1 MNVKIV
7 LEENGKLP
15 VFKREGDACLD
26 CYSAE
31 DVTIEYGKRKLVNLG
46 FKIAI
51 PKGFEGQVRPRSGN
65 TSKGVDI
72 GLGTIDSNYRGT
84 VKACVINK
92 DEDKRS
98 LIITKG
104 DRICQLAIRK
114 TEDVELEVVTEL
126 DDTVRGENGFGSS
139 GVR

>member
-1 MNVKIV
+1 MNIKIV

-51 PKGFEGQVRPRSGN
+51 PKGYEGVIRPRSGL
-65 TSKGVDI
+65 TSHGTDNGI
-72 GLGTIDSNYRGT
+72 GTIDSNYRGV
-84 VKACVINK
+84 VKACIINN
-92 DEDKRS
+92 DEDEKP
-98 LIITKG
+98 IEIKIG

-114 TEDVELEVVTEL
+114 TEEVELEVVSEL
-126 DDTVRGENGFGSS
+126 DETERGENGFGSS